1 MFKES
6 LLKQIEKRAQWPQV
20 LHLRIK
26 KQYDMQANQT
36 VYIDQ
41 VKGIERFLGTLETQT
56 QELMETSSGL
66 AKYEHQ
72 HKAIVWRVPRLPKQG
87 QGSYTNHE
95 FVYKLQLSAID
106 QMPEQL
112 DKVSRFSDVSI
123 MLFAQFWALV
133 GLPNFLLKMLR
144 VLG

>member
-1 MFKES
+1 MKDG
-6 LLKQIEKRAQWPQV
+6 AQWPQV
-20 LHLRIK
+20 LHLSIK
-26 KQYDMQANQT
+26 KQHDMQANQT

-95 FVYKLQLSAID
+95 FVCKLQLSAID

-123 MLFAQFWALV
+123 MLFAQF
-133 GLPNFLLKMLR
+133 
-144 VLG
+144 